1 MIGNQDGCELTRFL
15 ITEHG
20 YTGAMEAL
28 PTLTTEMVIIMI
40 IVVFA
45 VFIFATELLRVD
57 VAALL
62 IMTLLGLLIFIPG
75 LENLLTTDV
84 LFSGFSSNAV
94 ISIIAVMILGGGLNK
109 TGAMERVAWAILRYG
124 GKTEKQIVSL
134 ISGSVAVISSFMQNV
149 GAAALYLPVVSRIS
163 TRTRLPMSRLVMP
176 MGFCAILGGTMTMVA
191 SSPLIM
197 LNDLIA
203 SANQNRPADEVMREF
218 GLFSVTPVGIALVA
232 AGLAFFLVFGK
243 SVLTQGSRVS
253 AQRGTGTIRY
263 MRRLHGMH
271 AAVREVEVPEGS
283 ALVGMDIASVQMKYD
298 VRIVASR
305 YAGKVLVSPAVEAPI
320 AAPATLAIIAEP
332 DDLKELIASAGLILR
347 PKLREFRHLLARS
360 IAGVAEVLVRPD
372 STVIGQSAI
381 DLHFRMTYGLSLLS
395 IVRAGKAI
403 TKKIGA
409 VEFEAGDML
418 VCHSR
423 WEYLTRLKKDRDF
436 VVVTT
441 DYPREPQEPY
451 KLALALAFFALAIC
465 LIIFANIILPI
476 ALMTGVVGMIV
487 FGVLTMD
494 EAYRAVSW
502 KTVFL
507 LAGLLPLGVA
517 VESSGTANYVVRHLL
532 ATMGDVSPW
541 MLQAMI
547 AILATAFSLVMS
559 NVGATVLLVP
569 FAINLAFAAG
579 ADPSVFALTVAISTS
594 NSFLIPTH
602 QVNALI
608 MGPGGYRV
616 ADFLR
621 AGSVMTIL
629 FLVVSLVMLN
639 LVF

>member
-1 MIGNQDGCELTRFL
+1 
-15 ITEHG
+15 
-20 YTGAMEAL
+20 MEAV

-197 LNDLIA
+197 LNDLIEN
-203 SANQNRPADEVMREF
+203 ANQNRPADEAMREF

-243 SVLTQGSRVS
+243 SVLPQGSRVS

-263 MRRLHGMH
+263 MRRLHGVH

-332 DDLKELIASAGLILR
+332 DDLKELIASADLILR

-381 DLHFRMTYGLSLLS
+381 DLNFRMTYGLSLLS

-465 LIIFANIILPI
+465 LIIFTNIILPI

-532 ATMGDVSPW
+532 AMMGDVSPW

-569 FAINLAFAAG
+569 FAINLALATG
-579 ADPSVFALTVAISTS
+579 ADPAVFALTVAISTS

-608 MGPGGYRV
+608 MGPGDYRV